1 VPWSTVTVT
10 IRSVL
15 RSISSLFSALAAADA
30 IVFDMTV
37 AEGLIMKRSVLSA
50 SSTGRP
56 RTRSATFRS
65 LKAEI
70 PMLLLYALTA
80 IVPIYP
86 FLDFRK
92 PRISGLVVVSVVA
105 DLPVYRMEVVL
116 SERPTCPRK
125 VRVGANSP
133 KR

>member
-15 RSISSLFSALAAADA
+15 RSINSLFSALAAADA

-37 AEGLIMKRSVLSA
+37 ADGLIMKRSVLSA

-65 LKAEI
+65 LEAEI

-80 IVPIYP
+80 IVPIYLS
-86 FLDFRK
+86 LDLRK
-92 PRISGLVVVSVVA
+92 PRSSGIVVVNAVT

-133 KR
+133 RR